1 MSWRDVTSRTAWD
14 VWIGLNDRETEGT
27 WVWESGNQLSP
38 EVAEHWHKSTS
49 SQPWTEPD
57 NYQGKEHCAHLTSEI
72 YDWEC
77 PVKLP
82 FVCQKRSGPGMYCVS
97 RLLVH
102 RALWIN
108 LQELRNMGVHLLSGS
123 DFTQNS
129 LSRQ

>member
-1 MSWRDVTSRTAWD
+1 MSWRDVSSRTAWD

-38 EVAEHWHKSTS
+38 EVAEHWHRRNGQRS
-49 SQPWTEPD
+49 EPD
-57 NYQGKEHCAHLTSEI
+57 NARGKEHCALVGGSEL
-72 YDWEC
+72 YDDEC
-77 PVKLP
+77 GRKLP
-82 FVCQKRSGPGMYCVS
+82 FVCQKRSGAGMYCVS

-108 LQELRNMGVHLLSGS
+108 LQELRNRDVRLLSGS